1 MGMCYEDDCPV
12 TPLKNAI
19 KILAA
24 HAHDVDPQG
33 CCIKSGI
40 DEECGYKP
48 HPSRDDCIECMSQYV
63 RRKAWDVYWH
73 KISLEECLK
82 SRYD

>member
-12 TPLKNAI
+12 TPLRNAL

-33 CCIKSGI
+33 CCIRM
-40 DEECGYKP
+40 DVNDDCPYKP
-48 HPSRDDCIECMSQYV
+48 CPSRDDCIKCMTDYV
-63 RRKAWDVYWH
+63 TKKAWAVYWR